1 MDGRLRA
8 CQEPVPLCP
17 LRNTEKGSRQEGKKD
32 WKPEGG
38 WTDTS
43 VAREQA
49 PYPQVISAPARG
61 LLWGSD
67 PAGCELPQG
76 LQEARRLSVRL
87 CSACQARILGR
98 TICPGE
104 ESLPCNGDIK
114 THCPLTALSPRRV
127 CPQRAFCSHT
137 KLLAGGDF
145 EGLVIGY
152 GVGPVTAKVFW
163 EYRILLRE

>member
-1 MDGRLRA
+1 VSRLLIPRSFQHQLGASCGGLILQAVSCPKA
-8 CQEPVPLCP
+8 CKEP
-17 LRNTEKGSRQEGKKD
+17 
-32 WKPEGG
+32 GG
-38 WTDTS
+38 F
-43 VAREQA
+43 
-49 PYPQVISAPARG
+49 P
-61 LLWGSD
+61 
-67 PAGCELPQG
+67 
-76 LQEARRLSVRL
+76 
-87 CSACQARILGR
+87 SACVLLAKHGSWGR

>member
-1 MDGRLRA
+1 MSTPFLSGVCFCLA
-8 CQEPVPLCP
+8 SGLTKHTVSLCA
-17 LRNTEKGSRQEGKKD
+17 LTLVA
-32 WKPEGG
+32 EGG

-87 CSACQARILGR
+87 CSACQARILGEDYLPR
-98 TICPGE
+98 GRVT
-104 ESLPCNGDIK
+104 SL
-114 THCPLTALSPRRV
+114 
-127 CPQRAFCSHT
+127 
-137 KLLAGGDF
+137 
-145 EGLVIGY
+145 
-152 GVGPVTAKVFW
+152 
-163 EYRILLRE
+163 